1 MFFLARKP
9 EGNEGDKGEREKNWA
24 SNKNLKKRKEKEVNQ
39 FQSKNLM
46 FQLNHSSGNL
56 RIYYD
61 FAFPVEVFEFVYSD
75 IKLLLF
81 FSMDKM
87 EN

>member
-46 FQLNHSSGNL
+46 F
-56 RIYYD
+56 
-61 FAFPVEVFEFVYSD
+61 
-75 IKLLLF
+75 
-81 FSMDKM
+81 
-87 EN
+87 